1 MRTNIVLDVG
11 LVKEAI
17 TLSGARTKREVVDIA
32 LRELVARRRQR
43 QMKDLVGLDLI
54 AADYDVADVRRR
66 MARDGAQT

>member
-1 MRTNIVLDVG
+1 MCRRTVASRVTPRSSAGNYNTHSEVYAMRTNIVLDDG

-43 QMKDLVGLDLI
+43 QMK
-54 AADYDVADVRRR
+54 
-66 MARDGAQT
+66 